1 LDDDTGAF
9 VGVIVGVGIGVAW
22 VIRGVRE
29 VVEVMEVGDEF
40 SAITRGR
47 NVGKAAQDTTRSN
60 DSVMV
65 AGFLIFLLMLVS

>member
-1 LDDDTGAF
+1 
-9 VGVIVGVGIGVAW
+9 
-22 VIRGVRE
+22 
-29 VVEVMEVGDEF
+29 MEVGDEF